1 MPTAK
6 EITLAGQVRLAQE
19 QIKKLEADLTNL
31 SPKNCRCDS
40 NGMCA
45 FHAHVATH
53 FKQAVVS
60 LTMAAEM
67 LVMAE

>member
-1 MPTAK
+1 MPTAT
-6 EITLAGQVRLAQE
+6 EVALACQVRLAQE
-19 QIKKLEADLTNL
+19 QIKKLEADLTSL

-40 NGMCA
+40 TGLCA

-53 FKQAVVS
+53 FKQAIVS